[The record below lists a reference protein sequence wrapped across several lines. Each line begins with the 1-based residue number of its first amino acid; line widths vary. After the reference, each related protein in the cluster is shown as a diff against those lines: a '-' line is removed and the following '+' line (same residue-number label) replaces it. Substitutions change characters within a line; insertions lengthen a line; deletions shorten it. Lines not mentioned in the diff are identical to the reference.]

1 MINAKILCYNFLELS
16 YMQALIMSPAGR
28 VFLPLRKDL
37 SRVDESFTSGI
48 GAGDLSG
55 TNNETYTHCTLLAGL
70 RFSKP
75 LTYPQAKKLSY
86 RALIVRDLKQTTAAT
101 TTRKWQNKRSNEQNN
116 SAARALSKCVH
127 FLAVL
132 CKMTTW
138 NHQNLRGPR
147 NETSTANYLSFY
159 LELNAVLVCYAEFN
173 LRHCKRC

>member
-16 YMQALIMSPAGR
+16 YMQTLIMSIAGS
-28 VFLPLRKDL
+28 VFLRLRKDL
-37 SRVDESFTSGI
+37 SFTSGI

-86 RALIVRDLKQTTAAT
+86 RALTVRDLKQTTTVT

-116 SAARALSKCVH
+116 SAARAFSKCVH

-132 CKMTTW
+132 CKMTT
-138 NHQNLRGPR
+138 
-147 NETSTANYLSFY
+147 
-159 LELNAVLVCYAEFN
+159 
-173 LRHCKRC
+173 

>member
-16 YMQALIMSPAGR
+16 YMQTLIMSIAGSVLLR
-28 VFLPLRKDL
+28 LRKDL
-37 SRVDESFTSGI
+37 SFTSGI

-86 RALIVRDLKQTTAAT
+86 RALTVRDLKQTTTVT

-116 SAARALSKCVH
+116 SAARAFSKCVH

-132 CKMTTW
+132 CKMTT
-138 NHQNLRGPR
+138 
-147 NETSTANYLSFY
+147 
-159 LELNAVLVCYAEFN
+159 
-173 LRHCKRC
+173 

>member
-16 YMQALIMSPAGR
+16 YMQTLIMSPAGR
-28 VFLPLRKDL
+28 VFLRLRKYL
-37 SRVDESFTSGI
+37 SFTSGI

-86 RALIVRDLKQTTAAT
+86 RALTVRDLKQTTKVT

-116 SAARALSKCVH
+116 SAARAFSKCVH

-138 NHQNLRGPR
+138 NHQNLRGPK

-159 LELNAVLVCYAEFN
+159 LELNGVLVCYAEFN
-173 LRHCKRC
+173 LRHCKGC

>member
-16 YMQALIMSPAGR
+16 YMQTLIMSIAGS
-28 VFLPLRKDL
+28 VFLRLRKDL
-37 SRVDESFTSGI
+37 SFTSGI

-55 TNNETYTHCTLLAGL
+55 TNNETYTQCTLLAGL

-86 RALIVRDLKQTTAAT
+86 RALTVRDLKQTTTVT

-116 SAARALSKCVH
+116 SAARAFSKCVH

-132 CKMTTW
+132 CKMTT
-138 NHQNLRGPR
+138 
-147 NETSTANYLSFY
+147 
-159 LELNAVLVCYAEFN
+159 
-173 LRHCKRC
+173 

>member
-16 YMQALIMSPAGR
+16 YMQTLIMSPAGR
-28 VFLPLRKDL
+28 VFLRLRKYL
-37 SRVDESFTSGI
+37 SFTSGI

-55 TNNETYTHCTLLAGL
+55 TNNETYIHCTLLAGL

-86 RALIVRDLKQTTAAT
+86 RALTVRDLKQTTKVT

-116 SAARALSKCVH
+116 SAARAFSKCVH

-132 CKMTTW
+132 CKMTT
-138 NHQNLRGPR
+138 
-147 NETSTANYLSFY
+147 
-159 LELNAVLVCYAEFN
+159 
-173 LRHCKRC
+173 

>member
-16 YMQALIMSPAGR
+16 YMQTLIMSIAGS
-28 VFLPLRKDL
+28 VFLRLRKDL
-37 SRVDESFTSGI
+37 SFTSGI

-55 TNNETYTHCTLLAGL
+55 TNNETYIHCTLLAGL

-86 RALIVRDLKQTTAAT
+86 RALTVRDLKQTTTVT

-116 SAARALSKCVH
+116 SAARAFSKCVH

-132 CKMTTW
+132 CKMTT
-138 NHQNLRGPR
+138 
-147 NETSTANYLSFY
+147 
-159 LELNAVLVCYAEFN
+159 
-173 LRHCKRC
+173 

>member
-16 YMQALIMSPAGR
+16 YMQTLIMSPAGR
-28 VFLPLRKDL
+28 VFLRLRKYL
-37 SRVDESFTSGI
+37 SFTSGI

-86 RALIVRDLKQTTAAT
+86 RALTVRDLKQTTKVT

-116 SAARALSKCVH
+116 SAARAFSKYVH

-132 CKMTTW
+132 CKMTT
-138 NHQNLRGPR
+138 
-147 NETSTANYLSFY
+147 
-159 LELNAVLVCYAEFN
+159 
-173 LRHCKRC
+173 

>member
-16 YMQALIMSPAGR
+16 YMQTLIMSIAGS
-28 VFLPLRKDL
+28 VFLRLRKDL
-37 SRVDESFTSGI
+37 SFTSGI

-86 RALIVRDLKQTTAAT
+86 RALTVRDLKQTTKVT

-116 SAARALSKCVH
+116 SAARAFSKCVH

-132 CKMTTW
+132 CKMTT
-138 NHQNLRGPR
+138 
-147 NETSTANYLSFY
+147 
-159 LELNAVLVCYAEFN
+159 
-173 LRHCKRC
+173 

>member
-1 MINAKILCYNFLELS
+1 
-16 YMQALIMSPAGR
+16 MQTLIMSPAGR
-28 VFLPLRKDL
+28 VFLRLRKDL
-37 SRVDESFTSGI
+37 SFTSGI

-86 RALIVRDLKQTTAAT
+86 RALTVRDLKQTTKVT

-116 SAARALSKCVH
+116 SAARAFSKCVH

-132 CKMTTW
+132 CKMTT
-138 NHQNLRGPR
+138 
-147 NETSTANYLSFY
+147 
-159 LELNAVLVCYAEFN
+159 
-173 LRHCKRC
+173 

>member
-16 YMQALIMSPAGR
+16 YMQTLIMSPAGR
-28 VFLPLRKDL
+28 VFLRLRKYL
-37 SRVDESFTSGI
+37 SFTSGI

-86 RALIVRDLKQTTAAT
+86 RALTVRDLKQTTKVT

-116 SAARALSKCVH
+116 SAARAFSKCVH

-159 LELNAVLVCYAEFN
+159 LELNTVLVCYAEFN

>member
-16 YMQALIMSPAGR
+16 YMQTLIMSIAGS
-28 VFLPLRKDL
+28 VFLRLRKDL
-37 SRVDESFTSGI
+37 SFTSGI

-55 TNNETYTHCTLLAGL
+55 TNNETYTQCTLLAGL

-86 RALIVRDLKQTTAAT
+86 RALTVRDLKQTTTVT

-116 SAARALSKCVH
+116 SAARAFSKYVH

-132 CKMTTW
+132 CKMTT
-138 NHQNLRGPR
+138 
-147 NETSTANYLSFY
+147 
-159 LELNAVLVCYAEFN
+159 
-173 LRHCKRC
+173 